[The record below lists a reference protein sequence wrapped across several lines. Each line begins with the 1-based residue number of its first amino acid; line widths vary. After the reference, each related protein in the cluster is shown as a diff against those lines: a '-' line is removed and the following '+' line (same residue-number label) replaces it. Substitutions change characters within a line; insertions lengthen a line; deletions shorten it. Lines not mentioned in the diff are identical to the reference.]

1 MHAKASAI
9 GSIEEG
15 DDEVITDD
23 EELIVKRGNSIS
35 TGSRSVTSVS
45 R

>member
-1 MHAKASAI
+1 VHARASAI
-9 GSIEEG
+9 GSIEDG

-35 TGSRSVTSVS
+35 TGSRNSVS